1 MADIGGLSPAQISA
15 LTITE
20 RVTSALSL
28 LGFLLVVYTYLFCK
42 GFKKP
47 VNRLIFYAAWSNL
60 GSTIVGFISR
70 DGILAGQDSAL
81 CQVSA
86 FLFQM
91 FGGVD
96 CYWALCMA
104 LNVYLALFRSW
115 TTQRMQSQEWK
126 YLSACYGLSLVPA
139 VAYLCI
145 KTEERGRIYGPAILW
160 CWIAPEWSFLRIAT
174 LYAIVWIAL
183 LGALCIYAVA
193 LHKAWRHRRALVGL
207 LNPLNEDPFAGTITT
222 DIEVVFSEEE
232 HTGRFEGL
240 SLQEQGK
247 NNAYTVV
254 VQGTSYDSRSRPEL
268 LRLPTL
274 TRNAALAEENAE
286 AWLYARI
293 AFLYFL
299 AMIIC
304 WIPASINRLVSIIK
318 PDDIIFGL
326 NYAAICG
333 LPLQGFLNGLVY
345 YVSSQTAMKNLFRR
359 SSSPLLRRSP
369 TRPAKDAQR
378 ISDSNPSTSRN
389 GNIVFRDWP
398 HSPSSRPESRKAPG
412 LQQSFHTDQFL
423 EKYKSGANVESIPLS
438 STRSPQRT
446 DI

>member
-1 MADIGGLSPAQISA
+1 MADSAGLSPAQVSA

-28 LGFLLVVYTYLFCK
+28 LGFLLVVYTYLFCE

-70 DGILAGQDSAL
+70 DGILTGQNSAL

-104 LNVYLALFRSW
+104 LNVYLALFRGW
-115 TTQRMQSQEWK
+115 TTQRMQTQEWK
-126 YLSACYGLSLVPA
+126 YLSACYGLSLAPA
-139 VAYLCI
+139 IAYLFI
-145 KTEERGRIYGPAILW
+145 KTEERGRVYGPAILW

-174 LYAIVWIAL
+174 LYAIVWVAI
-183 LGALCIYAVA
+183 LGALGIYIIA

-207 LNPLNEDPFAGTITT
+207 LNPLNENPFAGTITT

-232 HTGRFEGL
+232 QTESLR
-240 SLQEQGK
+240 LQEQGK
-247 NNAYTVV
+247 RSAYTVV

-299 AMIIC
+299 AMIVC
-304 WIPASINRLVSIIK
+304 WIPASINRLVSVIK

-333 LPLQGFLNGLVY
+333 LPFQGFLNGLVY
-345 YVSSQTAMKNLFRR
+345 YVSSQTAIKNLFRR
-359 SSSPLLRRSP
+359 GDGPSLRKSP

-378 ISDSNPSTSRN
+378 ISDYDSSTSKN
-389 GNIVFRDWP
+389 GHVVFRDWP
-398 HSPSSRPESRKAPG
+398 QSTSTRPGSREAHGSLQHSRSD
-412 LQQSFHTDQFL
+412 QSFD
-423 EKYKSGANVESIPLS
+423 KYEPDTNVEEITLPRLHSN
-438 STRSPQRT
+438 QRRYT
-446 DI
+446 